1 MSVLV
6 LAGRPARC
14 LRAGAHPVVARVH
27 AEHGGVAY
35 GRTGGRWTLGS
46 SPPSSWS
53 SCSSPMVAPC
63 RKTCSR
69 RWSSRTV
76 TGLTRHQ
83 TYDLARSSQRS
94 RWGPASPR
102 LPTPP
107 RLHTHRGQSISAE
120 RYTHTKR
127 RPTHRLSDTPP
138 CVAVASQRDVAFV
151 CRNLTQVSQHCIILY
166 VIGSQL
172 TITPK

>member
-107 RLHTHRGQSISAE
+107 QLHTNRGQSLP
-120 RYTHTKR
+120 RDTHTR
-127 RPTHRLSDTPP
+127 NDDPHIVSLTRPH
-138 CVAVASQRDVAFV
+138 ASQSHPRQRDVAFV
-151 CRNLTQVSQHCIILY
+151 CRNLTQVPQHCIIL
-166 VIGSQL
+166 
-172 TITPK
+172 